1 MLREEGA
8 PFGRGPIALIN
19 YENHKRRALV
29 DQLSCAVRAHI
40 TSGGAAKGMLI
51 ETLGALA
58 EFFRGHIWKED
69 LLLLPMAEKVLSE
82 EDKNL
87 LADWLHFIES
97 KNGAE
102 AQKAVEGFNV
112 ALHHCTDAIAQP
124 RKAQAA

>member
-1 MLREEGA
+1 
-8 PFGRGPIALIN
+8 
-19 YENHKRRALV
+19 
-29 DQLSCAVRAHI
+29 
-40 TSGGAAKGMLI
+40 MLI

-87 LADWLHFIES
+87 LADWLRFIES
-97 KNGAE
+97 KSGAE

-124 RKAQAA
+124 RKAPGCVSLQNYSGPCGCVHHDSGSCADVNEIVLR